1 MDLYSKSIS
10 LFTGNI
16 QTNLTTQEYL
26 LYLLLNH
33 YSFKEKGLLTIG
45 GRTKTGF
52 FHLEYSEESELE
64 LSPASSAKRQHE
76 VRPFKPNLYKAIV
89 DLTLKSEQF
98 GTTVGYLYNQSLS

>member
-10 LFTGNI
+10 LSTGNI
-16 QTNLTTQEYL
+16 QTNLMTQEYL

-33 YSFKEKGLLTIG
+33 YNSFKDKVLLTIG

-64 LSPASSAKRQHE
+64 LSPASPVKRDNM
-76 VRPFKPNLYKAIV
+76 K
-89 DLTLKSEQF
+89 
-98 GTTVGYLYNQSLS
+98 